1 MGRMNLKHVSI
12 DQLLSIQQ
20 AADQSPL
27 SVVHLRRLVRQGRVA
42 SVRLGNNWYTTA
54 EAVQTYLEH
63 GYRPGPK
70 PKERT
75 KSPCRPARG

>member
-1 MGRMNLKHVSI
+1 MGCMNLKNLSI

-42 SVRLGNNWYTTA
+42 GVRLGRNWFTTA

-70 PKERT
+70 PKECT
-75 KSPCRPARG
+75 KTLVTSRA

>member
-20 AADQSPL
+20 AADQCPL

-42 SVRLGNNWYTTA
+42 SVRLGKNWYTTA

-70 PKERT
+70 PKART
-75 KSPCRPARG
+75 KTQVTSRV

>member
-1 MGRMNLKHVSI
+1 MGRMNLKNLSI

-42 SVRLGNNWYTTA
+42 GVRLGRNWFTTA
-54 EAVQTYLEH
+54 EAVQTYLNH

-70 PKERT
+70 PKGHPN
-75 KSPCRPARG
+75 SPVRPARG

>member
-1 MGRMNLKHVSI
+1 MGRMNLKNPSI

-42 SVRLGNNWYTTA
+42 GVRLGRNWYTTA
-54 EAVQTYLEH
+54 EAVQTYVNH

-75 KSPCRPARG
+75 KTQVNSNP